1 MINGLQKEELR
12 LKEKEQWRGQVLLL
26 KSGTWRAGEGREG
39 GGGGSI
45 FFIGGTSGRLIPS
58 NNTNIVGGRTRR
70 LIKHWKGQKYIYID
84 SKHL

>member
-1 MINGLQKEELR
+1 MKGAGPLVKE
-12 LKEKEQWRGQVLLL
+12 WNM
-26 KSGTWRAGEGREG
+26 EGRGRE

-70 LIKHWKGQKYIYID
+70 LIKH
-84 SKHL
+84 